1 MALVVINLGDPHY
14 YDEVRETP
22 MFIPACI
29 AVGLFLSVNLF
40 VMRTLTNIK
49 V

>member
-1 MALVVINLGDPHY
+1 MINLLDPHY
-14 YDEVRETP
+14 YDEVMDHP

-29 AVGLFLSVNLF
+29 AVALFLGANLI
-40 VMRTLTNIK
+40 VMRILTDIK